1 MSDENEFLF
10 ASSIEEKASVN
21 SNFATA
27 GNEECIVEAKDILDI
42 LQQNFDVIKMD
53 IEGGE
58 LRIFKKIINHQLIPK
73 ANNWFV
79 KFHQI
84 EKNQK
89 QFEETLNC
97 FKENGFKKEE
107 RKEVIYFYKNI

>member
-1 MSDENEFLF
+1 MEICLDEIIQEGMFVLF
-10 ASSIEEKASVN
+10 IYFIFIFIN
-21 SNFATA
+21 
-27 GNEECIVEAKDILDI
+27 KDILDI